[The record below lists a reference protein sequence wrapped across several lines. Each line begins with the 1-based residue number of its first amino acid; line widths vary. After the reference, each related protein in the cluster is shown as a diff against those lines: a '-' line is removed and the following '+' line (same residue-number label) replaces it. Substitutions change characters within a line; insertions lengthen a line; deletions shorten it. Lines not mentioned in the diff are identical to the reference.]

1 MATALLPSS
10 PQSGASWGLRLA
22 TFALW
27 VLAGA
32 SLVYWGLRLTQ
43 RPLPLAAAAAPLAV
57 PAPDAQALGVLLGV
71 PSAVAVTSA
80 AAPEAVPGSR
90 FALVGVVAGRHSGG
104 GAALIAVDGKPPKPY
119 RVGMQVEPGLVLQS
133 VGARE
138 ARLGAALG
146 GASAHVLSMPVP
158 PGGMAA
164 QR

>member
-1 MATALLPSS
+1 MATASLPSS

-43 RPLPLAAAAAPLAV
+43 RPLPPAAAAAPPAV
-57 PAPDAQALGVLLGV
+57 HAPDAQALGVLLGV

-119 RVGMQVEPGLVLQS
+119 RVGMQVESVLVLQS

-146 GASAHVLSMPVP
+146 GASAQVLSMPVP

>member
-43 RPLPLAAAAAPLAV
+43 RPLPPAAAAAPPAV

-71 PSAVAVTSA
+71 SGWLGLATLLTWVI
-80 AAPEAVPGSR
+80 VPGSR

>member
-1 MATALLPSS
+1 MATASLPSS
-10 PQSGASWGLRLA
+10 PQSGAAWGLRLA

-43 RPLPLAAAAAPLAV
+43 RPLPPAAAAAPPAV

-71 PSAVAVTSA
+71 LSATAVAA
-80 AAPEAVPGSR
+80 ATAPEAVPASR
-90 FALVGVVAGRHSGG
+90 FALVGVVAGRRSGG

-119 RVGMQVEPGLVLQS
+119 RVGAQVEPGLVLQS

-138 ARLGAALG
+138 AHLGAALG
-146 GASAHVLSMPVP
+146 GPSTQVLSMPVP
-158 PGGMAA
+158 PGGTAA

>member
-1 MATALLPSS
+1 MEVVWLNEQNLFPAF
-10 PQSGASWGLRLA
+10 SGGRLA
-22 TFALW
+22 GF
-27 VLAGA
+27 
-32 SLVYWGLRLTQ
+32 RN
-43 RPLPLAAAAAPLAV
+43 
-57 PAPDAQALGVLLGV
+57 
-71 PSAVAVTSA
+71 
-80 AAPEAVPGSR
+80 AVPGSR

-119 RVGMQVEPGLVLQS
+119 RVGMQVESGLVLQS